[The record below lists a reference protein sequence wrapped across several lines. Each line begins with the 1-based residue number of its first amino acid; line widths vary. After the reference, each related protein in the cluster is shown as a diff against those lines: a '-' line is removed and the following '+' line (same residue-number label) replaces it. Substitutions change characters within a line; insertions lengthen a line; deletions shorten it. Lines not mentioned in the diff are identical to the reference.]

1 MCNLDNKDK
10 NEYKDDHTSIKRI
23 SSSLNQF

>member
-1 MCNLDNKDK
+1 MCHLESKDK